1 MTALLE
7 VSAFLP
13 PDRVPIEDLADRFG
27 LTPMQIKIFRRYH
40 KLGEVARDPDGS
52 LLDLLRG
59 AAAGLT
65 ELPGQEHRVR
75 YVLHARTFPTVVP
88 YPLDPVRELCREL
101 GLGHATVF
109 SVGHHACASGLLAVE
124 AAGRLLDADADPDG
138 LALVLAGEK
147 AFTGEAQLVP
157 DTSFF
162 GEGASAC
169 LVAPAGERDRLLS
182 YAADLRGAFDTDE
195 EEAALEYQR
204 IYADAVAEAIE
215 AAVERA
221 GLAMDAIGVIL
232 PHNVNR
238 VAWHQV
244 CRRLDYPRERVVL
257 ENVPVLGHLFCA
269 DTFVN
274 YRTAQGR
281 GLLRPGEPYVMAAA
295 GAGRGATFSAMVF
308 AH

>member
-1 MTALLE
+1 MTALLQ

-13 PDRVPIEDLADRFG
+13 PDRLPIEDLADRFG

-59 AAAGLT
+59 AVAGLA

-101 GLGHATVF
+101 GLDHATVF

-124 AAGRLLDADADPDG
+124 TAGRLLDADADPDG

-169 LVAPAGERDRLLS
+169 LVAPTGERDRLLS
-182 YAADLRGAFDTDE
+182 YATDLRGAFDTDE

-238 VAWHQV
+238 VAWHHV

-274 YRTAQGR
+274 YHTAHRR

>member
-59 AAAGLT
+59 AAAGLA

-221 GLAMDAIGVIL
+221 GLAMDVIGVIL

-308 AH
+308 TH